1 MHCTRNY
8 ERALNAK
15 ESPLNANECPM
26 VWYVFY
32 DLNLLCPLHI
42 TSVLVC
48 TGRHSIVVKA
58 KGFFREGRQSND
70 Q

>member
-8 ERALNAK
+8 ECALNAK
-15 ESPLNANECPM
+15 DSPLNANECPM

-42 TSVLVC
+42 TPVLVC
-48 TGRHSIVVKA
+48 PGRHSIVVKA
-58 KGFFREGRQSND
+58 KGFFQGGQTV